1 MEKGKRLNWDALLLG
16 GVLISGVIVMGIGG
30 FIYTPRPSQEF
41 LEERHKIDSTYSARS
56 DSLHKD
62 YQTQLN
68 NLEEKFD

>member
-1 MEKGKRLNWDALLLG
+1 MILYYLNLTFIRQYL
-16 GVLISGVIVMGIGG
+16 GIGG